1 MQRYMMK
8 ESEQGNICDGVR
20 LKNIKVMALCL
31 RRIRF
36 VLCKEERKKIKS
48 ETLCIKRC

>member
-20 LKNIKVMALCL
+20 LKKYKGDGSSFTTYKICL
-31 RRIRF
+31 M
-36 VLCKEERKKIKS
+36 
-48 ETLCIKRC
+48 